1 MRVTGLRLFF
11 WKIRIVVECT
21 TLERWQRV
29 KPLAGSNPA
38 SSAVLT
44 YSFYIVIYDNMI
56 ISWELIL
63 LIVCAALARTM
74 LGTLWY
80 SDLLFG
86 RLWKSLHVTT
96 SFNYFQH
103 STNFLVDI
111 GSFLVAL
118 VQVSFVFFLMIVL
131 GDYSP
136 YLIGFLL
143 WLCVVL
149 PEKVLVHLFTP
160 KGKHPELL
168 WINGGYELVALM
180 LTVFIL
186 TLSLPGQFYFY

>member
-1 MRVTGLRLFF
+1 
-11 WKIRIVVECT
+11 
-21 TLERWQRV
+21 
-29 KPLAGSNPA
+29 
-38 SSAVLT
+38 
-44 YSFYIVIYDNMI
+44 MI
-56 ISWELIL
+56 ISWTLIL
-63 LIVCAALARTM
+63 LVICAALARTI
-74 LGTLWY
+74 LGSLWY

-86 RLWKSLHVTT
+86 RLWKSLHIST

-118 VQVSFVFFLMIVL
+118 VQVSFVLFLITVL
-131 GDYSP
+131 PNLSP

-168 WINGGYELVALM
+168 WINGGYELAAIM
-180 LTVFIL
+180 ITVFIL
-186 TLSLPGQFYFY
+186 TLSLSSQYYFY